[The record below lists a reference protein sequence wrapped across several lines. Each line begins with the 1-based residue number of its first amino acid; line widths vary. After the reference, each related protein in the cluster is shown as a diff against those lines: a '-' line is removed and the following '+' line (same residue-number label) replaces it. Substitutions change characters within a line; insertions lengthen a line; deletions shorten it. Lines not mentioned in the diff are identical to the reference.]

1 MVLIVLGDDDD
12 VVGVAVISGTDD
24 MMFVFW
30 VGTMMLISTASE
42 VMKFKIFDKEK
53 IMKKKKRKKKKMF
66 YNSAMSDIVGYAIAL
81 LK

>member
-53 IMKKKKRKKKKMF
+53 IMKKKRGRKKRCFIIQLCQTLWVMQSH
-66 YNSAMSDIVGYAIAL
+66 Y
-81 LK
+81 